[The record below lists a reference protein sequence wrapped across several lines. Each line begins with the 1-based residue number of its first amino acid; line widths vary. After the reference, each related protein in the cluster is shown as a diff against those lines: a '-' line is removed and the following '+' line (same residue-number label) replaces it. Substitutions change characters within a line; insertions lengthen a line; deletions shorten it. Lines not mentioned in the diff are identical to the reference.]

1 MEFAYPII
9 IAIVV
14 GLIIAFVLTSGL
26 RAELKS
32 VHQATQANIYI
43 KQGSFNLSNEQDLY
57 ICTRV
62 EKTAKPK
69 PQQKQQAQR

>member
-1 MEFAYPII
+1 MDLAYPII

-32 VHQATQANIYI
+32 VRQATQANIYI
-43 KQGSFNLSNEQDLY
+43 KQAG
-57 ICTRV
+57 
-62 EKTAKPK
+62 
-69 PQQKQQAQR
+69 

>member
-1 MEFAYPII
+1 MEFVYPIL

-43 KQGSFNLSNEQDLY
+43 KQGSFKLSNEQDLY
-57 ICTRV
+57 ICTKV
-62 EKTAKPK
+62 DKTAKPK
-69 PQQKQQAQR
+69 PQQQQQR

>member
-1 MEFAYPII
+1 MEFVYPIL
-9 IAIVV
+9 IAVVV

-43 KQGSFNLSNEQDLY
+43 KQGSFKLSNEQDLY
-57 ICTRV
+57 ICTKV
-62 EKTAKPK
+62 DKTAKPK
-69 PQQKQQAQR
+69 PQQQQQR

>member
-1 MEFAYPII
+1 MEFVYPIL

-43 KQGSFNLSNEQDLY
+43 KQGSFKLSNEQNLY
-57 ICTRV
+57 ICTKV
-62 EKTAKPK
+62 DKTAKPK
-69 PQQKQQAQR
+69 PQQQQQR

>member
-1 MEFAYPII
+1 MEFAYPIL

-43 KQGSFNLSNEQDLY
+43 KQGSFKLSNEQDLY
-57 ICTRV
+57 ICTKV
-62 EKTAKPK
+62 DKTAKPK
-69 PQQKQQAQR
+69 PQQQQQR

>member
-32 VHQATQANIYI
+32 VHKTQKA
-43 KQGSFNLSNEQDLY
+43 F
-57 ICTRV
+57 
-62 EKTAKPK
+62 
-69 PQQKQQAQR
+69 